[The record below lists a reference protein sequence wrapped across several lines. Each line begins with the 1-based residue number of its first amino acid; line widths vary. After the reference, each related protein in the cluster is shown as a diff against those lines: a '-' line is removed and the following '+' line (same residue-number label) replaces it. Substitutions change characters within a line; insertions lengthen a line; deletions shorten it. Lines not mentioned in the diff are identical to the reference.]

1 MNRPVKYT
9 CPKCGSRTCTTGEI
23 STTGKFITRILNI
36 QYKRFT
42 SVACTECKYVEFY
55 NVSRKKLRDVLE
67 IEEKRDSHQ

>member
-1 MNRPVKYT
+1 MNKPIKYT

-42 SVACTECKYVEFY
+42 SVACSECKYTEFY
-55 NVSRKKLRDVLE
+55 NISHKKLGDVLD
-67 IEEKRDSHQ
+67 IQVKTDQLQ